1 MSDKIQFGCLP
12 TMIGS
17 MPQTNPDDACGVVL
31 RHLPAVPAWP
41 QLPRRTPKENMYAQ
55 FSEGFPGVVVEDSRI
70 YIDRSRDID
79 GGLEKLYAAHAD
91 NDASAYGISRDYAAG
106 FHALLSSRAD
116 KAVAIKGQ
124 VTGPISWGLA
134 VADGAQGATAI
145 RDRKFDVILQAIY
158 DDTLADAIARHLR
171 LKAAWQ
177 YQELS
182 RVSRNVIIFVDE
194 PYLTSLGSAF
204 VALPTEKVK
213 ELLEETLGGIG
224 GLRGLHCCGNT
235 DWSLLLGLPID
246 ILSFDAYNYAGALS
260 AYAAEVRSFLGK
272 GSAIAWG
279 IVPNDE
285 DHLAKETVASLKD
298 RLEEAIAP
306 FAKDGIAFRQL
317 VKQSLVT
324 PSCGL
329 ASLSPAAA
337 EQALAFL
344 AELSDK
350 VRARYLGT
358 A

>member
-1 MSDKIQFGCLP
+1 MPEKIQFGCLP

-17 MPQTNPDDACGVVL
+17 MPQANPDDACSVVL
-31 RHLPAVPAWP
+31 RQLPAIPAWP
-41 QLPRRTPKENMYAQ
+41 QLPRRTAKENMYAQ

-106 FHALLSSRAD
+106 FHALLASRAD

-134 VADGAQGATAI
+134 VADGAQW
-145 RDRKFDVILQAIY
+145 AIY
-158 DDTLADAIARHLR
+158 DDTLAEAISKHLR

-177 YQELS
+177 YQKLS
-182 RVSRNVIIFVDE
+182 RVSRNVIIFLDE

-213 ELLEETLGGIG
+213 ELLEETLTGIS

-246 ILSFDAYNYAGALS
+246 ILSFDAYNYASALS
-260 AYAAEVRSFLGK
+260 AYAAEVRSFVGK
-272 GSAIAWG
+272 GGAIAWG

-306 FAKDGIAFRQL
+306 FAKEGVRFKQF
-317 VKQSLVT
+317 VQQSLIT

-337 EQALAFL
+337 EQALAYL
-344 AELSDK
+344 AELSVK
-350 VRARYLGT
+350 VRAGHLGT
-358 A
+358 P

>member
-1 MSDKIQFGCLP
+1 MPEKLKFGCLP

-17 MPQTNPDDACGVVL
+17 MPQTDPDDACRVVL

-41 QLPRRTPKENMYAQ
+41 QLPHRSPKENMYAQ
-55 FSEGFPGVVVEDSRI
+55 FSERFPGVVVEDSRI

-79 GGLEKLYAAHAD
+79 GGLEKLFAAYTD
-91 NDASAYGISRDYAAG
+91 KDISAYGFSRDYAAG
-106 FHALLSSRAD
+106 FYAMLASRAD
-116 KAVAIKGQ
+116 KALAVKGQ

-134 VADGAQGATAI
+134 VADGAQW
-145 RDRKFDVILQAIY
+145 AIY
-158 DDTLADAIARHLR
+158 DDTLAEAIARHLR

-177 YQELS
+177 YEQLS
-182 RVSRNVIIFVDE
+182 RVSQNVIIFLDE

-213 ELLEETLGGIG
+213 GLLEETLGGIG

-260 AYAAEVRSFLGK
+260 AYAAEVRSFVGK
-272 GSAIAWG
+272 GGAIAWG

-285 DHLAKETVASLKD
+285 EHLVKETAATLKD

-306 FAKDGIAFRQL
+306 FAKEGVAFRKL
-317 VKQSLVT
+317 VEQSLIT

-337 EQALAFL
+337 EQALAYL
-344 AELSDK
+344 GELSGT
-350 VRARYLGT
+350 VRKRYLST
-358 A
+358 P

>member
-1 MSDKIQFGCLP
+1 MPEKIQFGCLP

-17 MPQTNPDDACGVVL
+17 MPQANPDDACSVVL
-31 RHLPAVPAWP
+31 RQLPAIPAWP
-41 QLPRRTPKENMYAQ
+41 QLPRRTAKENMYAQ
-55 FSEGFPGVVVEDSRI
+55 FSEGFPGVVIEDSRI

-106 FHALLSSRAD
+106 FHALLASRAD

-134 VADGAQGATAI
+134 VADGAQW
-145 RDRKFDVILQAIY
+145 AIY
-158 DDTLADAIARHLR
+158 DDTLAEAISKHLR

-177 YQELS
+177 YQKLS
-182 RVSRNVIIFVDE
+182 RVSRNVIIFLDE

-213 ELLEETLGGIG
+213 ELLEETLTGIS

-246 ILSFDAYNYAGALS
+246 ILSFDAYNYASALS
-260 AYAAEVRSFLGK
+260 AYAAEVRSFVGK
-272 GSAIAWG
+272 GGAIAWG

-306 FAKDGIAFRQL
+306 FAKEGVRFKQF
-317 VKQSLVT
+317 VEQSLIT

-337 EQALAFL
+337 EQALAYL
-344 AELSDK
+344 AELSVK
-350 VRARYLGT
+350 VRAGHLGT
-358 A
+358 P

>member
-1 MSDKIQFGCLP
+1 
-12 TMIGS
+12 MIGS
-17 MPQTNPDDACGVVL
+17 MPQTDPDDACRVVL

-41 QLPRRTPKENMYAQ
+41 QLPGRTVRENMYAQ

-79 GGLEKLYAAHAD
+79 GGLERLYTAYAN
-91 NDASAYGISRDYAAG
+91 NDTSAYGISREYAAG
-106 FHALLSSRAD
+106 LHALLASRAD
-116 KAVAIKGQ
+116 SAVAVKGQ

-134 VADGAQGATAI
+134 VADGAQWA
-145 RDRKFDVILQAIY
+145 VY
-158 DDTLADAIARHLR
+158 DDTLAEAIARHLR

-177 YQELS
+177 YQEL
-182 RVSRNVIIFVDE
+182 RRISRNVVIFLDE

-235 DWSLLLGLPID
+235 DWSLLLGLPIN
-246 ILSFDAYNYAGALS
+246 ILSFDAYNYAGALG
-260 AYAAEVRSFLGK
+260 AYASEVRSFVGK
-272 GSAIAWG
+272 GGAIAWG

-298 RLEEAIAP
+298 RLEEAMAP
-306 FAKDGIAFRQL
+306 FAKEGTAFRQL
-317 VKQSLVT
+317 VEQSLIT

-329 ASLSPAAA
+329 ASLSAAAA
-337 EQALAFL
+337 EQALAYL
-344 AELSDK
+344 AELSGK
-350 VRARYLGT
+350 VRGRYLST
-358 A
+358 P

>member
-1 MSDKIQFGCLP
+1 MSENIQFGCLP

-17 MPQTNPDDACGVVL
+17 LPHTNPDDACSAVL
-31 RHLPAVPAWP
+31 RQLRALPAWP
-41 QLPRRTPKENMYAQ
+41 QLPGRSVKENMYAQ
-55 FSEGFPGVVVEDSRI
+55 FSEGFPGVVVDDSRI

-79 GGLEKLYAAHAD
+79 GELEKLYAAYAD
-91 NDASAYGISRDYAAG
+91 NDASAYGFSRDYAAG
-106 FHALLSSRAD
+106 FHALIASRAD

-134 VADGAQGATAI
+134 VADGAQW
-145 RDRKFDVILQAIY
+145 AIY
-158 DDTLADAIARHLR
+158 DDTLAEAIARHLR

-204 VALPTEKVK
+204 VALPTEQVK
-213 ELLEETLGGIG
+213 ELLEETLGGIS

-235 DWSLLLGLPID
+235 DWSLLLGLPIN
-246 ILSFDAYNYAGALS
+246 ILSFDAYSYASALS
-260 AYAAEVRSFLGK
+260 AYAADVRSFVAK
-272 GSAIAWG
+272 GGAIAWG

-306 FAKDGIAFRQL
+306 FANEGVTFRRFVEQGL
-317 VKQSLVT
+317 IT
-324 PSCGL
+324 PACGL
-329 ASLSPAAA
+329 ASLSAEAA
-337 EQALAFL
+337 EQALAQL
-344 AELSDK
+344 GELSGV
-350 VRARYLGT
+350 VRKRYLET
-358 A
+358 P

>member
-12 TMIGS
+12 TIIGS
-17 MPQTNPDDACGVVL
+17 MPQTDPDEACSVVL

-55 FSEGFPGVVVEDSRI
+55 FSEGFPGVVIEDSRI
-70 YIDRSRDID
+70 YIDRSRAID
-79 GGLEKLYAAHAD
+79 DGLEKLYAAYAD
-91 NDASAYGISRDYAAG
+91 NNASAYGISRDYAAG
-106 FHALLSSRAD
+106 FHALLASRAD
-116 KAVAIKGQ
+116 KAVAVKGQ

-134 VADGAQGATAI
+134 VADGAQW
-145 RDRKFDVILQAIY
+145 AIY
-158 DDTLADAIARHLR
+158 DDTLAEAIARHLR

-177 YQELS
+177 HHELS
-182 RVSRNVIIFVDE
+182 RVSRDVIIFLDE

-213 ELLEETLGGIG
+213 GLLEETLAGIG
-224 GLRGLHCCGNT
+224 GLKGVHCCGNT
-235 DWSLLLGLPID
+235 DWSLLLGLPIN

-260 AYAAEVRSFLGK
+260 AYAAEVRSFIGK
-272 GSAIAWG
+272 GGAIAWG

-285 DHLAKETVASLKD
+285 EHLANESVASLKD

-306 FAKDGIAFRQL
+306 FAKEGIAFSRL
-317 VKQSLVT
+317 VEQSLIT

-337 EQALAFL
+337 EQALACL
-344 AELSDK
+344 AELSGK
-350 VRARYLGT
+350 VRGQYL

>member
-1 MSDKIQFGCLP
+1 MSKKTQFGCLP

-31 RHLPAVPAWP
+31 RQLPALPAWP
-41 QLPRRTPKENMYAQ
+41 QLPNRTVKENMYAQ

-70 YIDRSRDID
+70 FIDRSRDID
-79 GGLEKLYAAHAD
+79 GGLERLYEAHAD
-91 NDASAYGISRDYAAG
+91 NDASAYGLSRDYAAG
-106 FHALLSSRAD
+106 FHALLASRVD
-116 KAVAIKGQ
+116 RAVAIKGQ

-134 VADGAQGATAI
+134 VADGAHW
-145 RDRKFDVILQAIY
+145 AIY
-158 DDTLADAIARHLR
+158 DDTLAEAISRHLR

-204 VALPTEKVK
+204 VALPSEKVR
-213 ELLEETLGGIG
+213 ELLEEALGGIG

-246 ILSFDAYNYAGALS
+246 ILSFDAYNYAGALG
-260 AYAAEVRSFLGK
+260 AYTAEVRAFVGK
-272 GSAIAWG
+272 GGAIAWG

-285 DHLAKETVASLKD
+285 DNLAKETVASLRD

-306 FAKDGIAFRQL
+306 FARDDVAFSHFVEQGL
-317 VKQSLVT
+317 IT

-337 EQALAFL
+337 EQALAYL
-344 AELSDK
+344 AELSDR
-350 VRARYLGT
+350 VRKKYLNT
-358 A
+358 P

>member
-1 MSDKIQFGCLP
+1 MTARIQFGCLP

-17 MPQTNPDDACGVVL
+17 MPQTNPDDACSVVL

-79 GGLEKLYAAHAD
+79 GGLEKLYAACAD
-91 NDASAYGISRDYAAG
+91 NNASVYSISHDYAAG

-134 VADGAQGATAI
+134 VADGAQW
-145 RDRKFDVILQAIY
+145 AIY
-158 DDTLADAIARHLR
+158 DETLAEAIAKHLR

-213 ELLEETLGGIG
+213 ELLAETLGGIS

>member
-1 MSDKIQFGCLP
+1 MSENTRFGCLP

-17 MPQTNPDDACGVVL
+17 MPHTNPDDACSVVL

-55 FSEGFPGVVVEDSRI
+55 FSDGFPGVVLEDSRI
-70 YIDRSRDID
+70 NIDRSRDID
-79 GGLEKLYAAHAD
+79 GGLEKLYAAYTD
-91 NDASAYGISRDYAAG
+91 NDISAYGFGRDYAAG
-106 FHALLSSRAD
+106 FYAMLASRAD
-116 KAVAIKGQ
+116 KALAVKGQ

-134 VADGAQGATAI
+134 VADGAQW
-145 RDRKFDVILQAIY
+145 AIY
-158 DDTLADAIARHLR
+158 DDTLAEAIARHLR

-177 YQELS
+177 YEQLS
-182 RVSRNVIIFVDE
+182 RVSQNVIIFLDE

-213 ELLEETLGGIG
+213 GVLEETLGGIG

-260 AYAAEVRSFLGK
+260 AYAAEVRSFVGK
-272 GSAIAWG
+272 GGAIAWG

-285 DHLAKETVASLKD
+285 EHLGKETVASLKD
-298 RLEEAIAP
+298 RLEEAIVP
-306 FAKDGIAFRQL
+306 FTKEGTPFRQL
-317 VKQSLVT
+317 VEQSLIT
-324 PSCGL
+324 PSCSL

-337 EQALAFL
+337 EQALAYL
-344 AELSDK
+344 GELSGT
-350 VRARYLGT
+350 VRKRYLST
-358 A
+358 P

>member
-1 MSDKIQFGCLP
+1 MLAKIQFGCLP

-17 MPQTNPDDACGVVL
+17 MPQTNPDDACRVVL

-41 QLPRRTPKENMYAQ
+41 QLPGRTVKENMYAQ
-55 FSEGFPGVVVEDSRI
+55 FSEGFPGVVVDDSRI

-91 NDASAYGISRDYAAG
+91 NDASAYSISPDYAAG
-106 FHALLSSRAD
+106 FHALLASRAD

-134 VADGAQGATAI
+134 VADGAQW
-145 RDRKFDVILQAIY
+145 AIY
-158 DDTLADAIARHLR
+158 DETLAEAIAKHLR

-213 ELLEETLGGIG
+213 GLLEETLGGISG
-224 GLRGLHCCGNT
+224 IRGLHCCGNT

-246 ILSFDAYNYAGALS
+246 ILSFDAYSYAGALS
-260 AYAAEVRSFLGK
+260 TYAAEVRSFVGR
-272 GSAIAWG
+272 GGAIAWG

-285 DHLAKETVASLKD
+285 EHLAKETVASLKD
-298 RLEEAIAP
+298 RLEEAVAP
-306 FAKDGIAFRQL
+306 FAKEGIPFSQL
-317 VKQSLVT
+317 VEQSLIT

-337 EQALAFL
+337 EQALACL
-344 AELSDK
+344 AELSAR

-358 A
+358 P

>member
-17 MPQTNPDDACGVVL
+17 MPQTNPDDACSVVL

-106 FHALLSSRAD
+106 FHALLASRTD
-116 KAVAIKGQ
+116 KAVAVKGQ

-134 VADGAQGATAI
+134 VADGAQW
-145 RDRKFDVILQAIY
+145 AIY
-158 DDTLADAIARHLR
+158 DDTLAEAIARHLR

-177 YQELS
+177 YQKLS
-182 RVSRNVIIFVDE
+182 RVSRNVIIFLDE

-213 ELLEETLGGIG
+213 ELLEETLGGIS
-224 GLRGLHCCGNT
+224 GLKGVHCCGNT
-235 DWSLLLGLPID
+235 DWSLLLGLSID

-260 AYAAEVRSFLGK
+260 AYAAEVRSFVSK
-272 GSAIAWG
+272 GGAIAWG

-317 VKQSLVT
+317 VKQSLIT

-329 ASLSPAAA
+329 ASSSPAAA
-337 EQALAFL
+337 EQALALL

>member
-1 MSDKIQFGCLP
+1 MPEKLKFGCQP

-17 MPQTNPDDACGVVL
+17 MPQTDPDDACRVVL

-41 QLPRRTPKENMYAQ
+41 QLPHRSPKENMYAQ
-55 FSEGFPGVVVEDSRI
+55 FSERFPGVVVEDSRI

-79 GGLEKLYAAHAD
+79 GGLEKLFAAYTD
-91 NDASAYGISRDYAAG
+91 NDISAYGLSRDYAAG
-106 FHALLSSRAD
+106 FYAMLASRAD
-116 KAVAIKGQ
+116 KALAVKGQ

-134 VADGAQGATAI
+134 VADGAQW
-145 RDRKFDVILQAIY
+145 AIY
-158 DDTLADAIARHLR
+158 DDTLAEAIARHLR

-177 YQELS
+177 YEQLS
-182 RVSRNVIIFVDE
+182 QISRNVIIFVDE

-204 VALPTEKVK
+204 VSLPPDKVK
-213 ELLEETLGGIG
+213 SLLEETLGGIG
-224 GLRGLHCCGNT
+224 GLRGVHCCGNT

-260 AYAAEVRSFLGK
+260 AYAAEVRSFVGK
-272 GSAIAWG
+272 GGAIAWG

-285 DHLAKETVASLKD
+285 EHLVKETAATLKD

-306 FAKDGIAFRQL
+306 FAKEGVAFRKL
-317 VKQSLVT
+317 VEQSLIT

-337 EQALAFL
+337 EQALAYL
-344 AELSDK
+344 GELSGT
-350 VRARYLGT
+350 VRKRYLST
-358 A
+358 P